1 MKIATVLEWYSG
13 IKLIRANFLAG
24 LRTANADNPPSWNPG
39 DFFGATYAQIIFVS
53 LR

>member
-24 LRTANADNPPSWNPG
+24 LRTANADNPPSWNPVI
-39 DFFGATYAQIIFVS
+39 FLAQ
-53 LR
+53 RTGK